1 MDKVK
6 MQSMDIT
13 ADNIEKIGALFPE
26 AVTEVKK
33 DGKVTKAIDFDVLKN
48 LLIAGNTEIAEGR
61 KERYEFNW
69 PEKKKHARLA
79 NQPITSTLR
88 PMREDSV
95 DFDTTENLYIE
106 GDNLEVLKLLQNGYA
121 GRIKMIYIDPPY
133 NTGND
138 FVYND
143 DFKASEQNFK
153 EANSYYDED
162 GNVIADANTT
172 SNGRFH
178 TDWLNMMYPRLKL
191 AKNLLSDD
199 GVIFISIDDNEVE
212 NLRKICDEIFGINNF
227 ISQMVWKNKYGAG
240 GGTSKI
246 ANIHEYI
253 LIYSK
258 NELDSIYCEL
268 SEELQAQYKN
278 KDEYFS
284 IRGGYVTQPMAT
296 TSKGERVNLMYEIVH
311 NGEIIKP
318 PKGGRWIWSKE
329 KFDKAYAEN
338 KIVINK
344 IKNGYS
350 VRFKQYLRDDDG
362 NLRKGT
368 QMSLISNIYNQ
379 EGSKEFSEIM
389 DDKRIFGFPKPINLL
404 KQFFKWEINN
414 NNNGDMIVLDFF
426 SGSAT
431 TAHAVMQLN
440 AEDNGNRKFI
450 MVQLPE
456 KTDEKSEAHKAG
468 YKNICEI
475 GKERIRRAG
484 KKIKDENPLTTTD
497 LDTGFR
503 VLRLDS
509 SNMKEVFYKPEEFT
523 QENIALFA
531 DNVKADRTD
540 EDLLFQTMLSHKIE
554 LSVKI
559 EELTLAGKKAFSV
572 DDGYLIACFDKD
584 ITIDTIEAIAKRKPV
599 YAVVRDD
606 SFNGDS
612 TAENFEQIFR
622 QFSPDTVRKVI

>member
-1 MDKVK
+1 
-6 MQSMDIT
+6 MDIT

-79 NQPITSTLR
+79 NQPTTSTLR
-88 PMREDSV
+88 PVREDSV

-178 TDWLNMMYPRLKL
+178 TDWLNMIYPRLKL

-456 KTDEKSEAHKAG
+456 KTAEKSEAYKAG

-509 SNMKEVFYKPEEFT
+509 SNMKDVFYKPEEFD

-599 YAVVRDD
+599 YAVVRDA

>member
-79 NQPITSTLR
+79 NQPTTSTLR
-88 PMREDSV
+88 PVREDSV

-456 KTDEKSEAHKAG
+456 KTAEKSEAYKAG

-475 GKERIRRAG
+475 GKERICRAG
-484 KKIKDENPLTTTD
+484 KKIKEESPLTTAD

-509 SNMKEVFYKPEEFT
+509 SNMKDVFYKPEEFT

-599 YAVVRDD
+599 YAVVRDA